1 MAVIAIDVGNT
12 NTVLGCMEGDT
23 IRFTARI
30 STDRNKT
37 DDEYALLLMNLFGL
51 HKLDPGEIE
60 GGIISCVVP
69 VQRRALRSAFQ
80 KITGITPLLVGSGVK
95 TGINIR
101 IDNPAQLGSDLV
113 VDAVAASDKY
123 PKPLLIYDMGT
134 ATTLS
139 VVDAKGDY
147 LGGMIMPGMRV
158 SMDALS
164 ARASHLPN
172 ISFDA
177 PEQLIG
183 TNTVN
188 CMQAGAIYGHAAML
202 DGVADRV
209 EEAMGQPCTVIVTG
223 GLASQVAPY
232 CRRKII
238 YDENLMLRGLA
249 ILYEKNRA
257 KK

>member
-1 MAVIAIDVGNT
+1 MAIIAIDVGNT
-12 NTVLGCMEGDT
+12 NTVLGCMERGD
-23 IRFTARI
+23 IRFTARV

-37 DDEYALLLMNLFGL
+37 DDEYALLLMNLFLL
-51 HKLDPGEIE
+51 HKLDPKEIE

-69 VQRRALRSAFQ
+69 VLRQAFHSAFL
-80 KITGITPLLVGSGVK
+80 KITGKAPLLVGSGVK
-95 TGINIR
+95 TGLNIR
-101 IDNPAQLGSDLV
+101 IDNPAQLGADLV

-123 PKPLLIYDMGT
+123 QKPLLIYDMGT
-134 ATTLS
+134 ATTLC

-147 LGGMIMPGMRV
+147 LGGMIMPGMRLSV
-158 SMDALS
+158 DALS

-188 CMQAGAIYGHAAML
+188 AMQAGAVYGHAAML

-209 EEAMGQPCTVIVTG
+209 EQALGQPCTVIATG
-223 GLASQVAPY
+223 GLASCVVPY
-232 CRRKII
+232 CKRNII
-238 YDENLMLRGLA
+238 YDEALMLRGLA